1 MEKQKSPE
9 VRFKGFSDG
18 WKQQTL
24 GDMFI
29 PLSNNTLSRAD
40 LNYDNGQIKNIHYGD
55 ILVKYAAV
63 LDYKNDKIPFITDGK
78 ISDFKS
84 QLLQNG
90 DVIFAD
96 TAEDEVVGKAIEIN
110 VPADT
115 FIVSGLHTMAY
126 RPKAKLSSFY
136 LGHYLNSNAYHHQLL
151 PLMQGVKV
159 LSISRTNLAKTIVR
173 YPLSEQEQTQIG
185 NFFQNL
191 DQSIALHQK
200 KLAQTQNL
208 KKAMLEKMFP
218 KAGDKQPE
226 IRLKGFSG
234 DWPGLRIFDLAQNG
248 KLNNGVF
255 NDQNKIGKGYKLI
268 NVLDMYIETSIDEK
282 KLTLLD
288 LDRKEFEQNKV
299 KYGDVFFTRSS
310 LVKEGIAFS
319 NVYLG
324 HSNDITYDGHLIK
337 LSPNLELVDPI
348 FLNYC
353 LKSSKIRTQ
362 LILGGKSTTMT
373 TIGQQEVGET
383 IVGLP
388 SMSEQLKIGQF
399 FKRLD
404 ETLLLQQQK
413 LQTLKNLK
421 RAFLEKMF
429 V

>member
-1 MEKQKSPE
+1 MEKQKCPE
-9 VRFKGFSDG
+9 LRFSQFIDE
-18 WKQQTL
+18 WYETTL
-24 GDMFI
+24 GDVVDIVGGGTPDTNVPEFWNGDI
-29 PLSNNTLSRAD
+29 DWYSPTEIGENVYANGSTKKITALGLKNSSAKILPAKKTVLFSSRAGIGD
-40 LNYDNGQIKNIHYGD
+40 MAILDKPAATNQGFQSFVANNI
-55 ILVKYAAV
+55 
-63 LDYKNDKIPFITDGK
+63 
-78 ISDFKS
+78 
-84 QLLQNG
+84 
-90 DVIFAD
+90 DVYFLY
-96 TAEDEVVGKAIEIN
+96 
-110 VPADT
+110 
-115 FIVSGLHTMAY
+115 SM
-126 RPKAKLSSFY
+126 
-136 LGHYLNSNAYHHQLL
+136 
-151 PLMQGVKV
+151 GVKIKKFA
-159 LSISRTNLAKTIVR
+159 LSKASGSTFLEISRNQLAQMEFLAPSID
-173 YPLSEQEQTQIG
+173 SNEQTQIG

-191 DQSIALHQK
+191 DQSLALHEK

>member
-1 MEKQKSPE
+1 MEKSKCPEIRFIGSSGDWVQSNLAECTDLLTGNPFNSKEFTSNGIFLVRGMNVKRGYLDTSTNISEYWPSSKGLEHYLLEPKDIVIQMDGALIGKSYAKVNSKDLPALLVQRVAR
-9 VRFKGFSDG
+9 VR
-18 WKQQTL
+18 
-24 GDMFI
+24 
-29 PLSNNTLSRAD
+29 SNNVEIEFIYQYIHRDFLRHISGIKTETAVPHLS
-40 LNYDNGQIKNIHYGD
+40 LND
-55 ILVKYAAV
+55 IR
-63 LDYKNDKIPFITDGK
+63 
-78 ISDFKS
+78 DFT
-84 QLLQNG
+84 
-90 DVIFAD
+90 IF
-96 TAEDEVVGKAIEIN
+96 
-110 VPADT
+110 
-115 FIVSGLHTMAY
+115 
-126 RPKAKLSSFY
+126 
-136 LGHYLNSNAYHHQLL
+136 L
-151 PLMQGVKV
+151 PEK
-159 LSISRTNLAKTIVR
+159 
-173 YPLSEQEQTQIG
+173 QEQTQIG

>member
-1 MEKQKSPE
+1 M
-9 VRFKGFSDG
+9 
-18 WKQQTL
+18 
-24 GDMFI
+24 
-29 PLSNNTLSRAD
+29 
-40 LNYDNGQIKNIHYGD
+40 
-55 ILVKYAAV
+55 
-63 LDYKNDKIPFITDGK
+63 
-78 ISDFKS
+78 
-84 QLLQNG
+84 
-90 DVIFAD
+90 
-96 TAEDEVVGKAIEIN
+96 
-110 VPADT
+110 
-115 FIVSGLHTMAY
+115 SGLINGTT
-126 RPKAKLSSFY
+126 L
-136 LGHYLNSNAYHHQLL
+136 
-151 PLMQGVKV
+151 
-159 LSISRTNLAKTIVR
+159 
-173 YPLSEQEQTQIG
+173 
-185 NFFQNL
+185 L
-191 DQSIALHQK
+191 DQSLALHEK

>member
-1 MEKQKSPE
+1 MEKVKCPE
-9 VRFKGFSDG
+9 VRFKGFSNR

-40 LNYDNGQIKNIHYGD
+40 LNYDNGRIKNIHYGD

-63 LDYKNDKIPFITDGK
+63 LDYKNDKIPVITDGE

-96 TAEDEVVGKAIEIN
+96 TAEDEAVGKAIEIN

-115 FIVSGLHTMAY
+115 SIVSGLHTMAY
-126 RPKAKLSSFY
+126 RPKVKLSSFY

-185 NFFQNL
+185 HFFQNL
-191 DQSIALHQK
+191 DQSIALHEK

-218 KAGDKQPE
+218 KAGSKQPE

-234 DWPGLRIFDLAQNG
+234 DWEKKLLEDEVEFFSGLTYSPDDVTNKNGTLVLRSSNVQNNQICIDDNVYVVHDAVNVCNVEVGDIIVVVRNGSRDLIGKHAVINEQMKNTVIGAFMTGVKARNPYFINALFNTNLFDLAVSRNLGATINQITTG
-248 KLNNGVF
+248 MFKQMEF
-255 NDQNKIGKGYKLI
+255 KFPDKTEQIAIGK
-268 NVLDMYIETSIDEK
+268 
-282 KLTLLD
+282 
-288 LDRKEFEQNKV
+288 
-299 KYGDVFFTRSS
+299 
-310 LVKEGIAFS
+310 
-319 NVYLG
+319 
-324 HSNDITYDGHLIK
+324 
-337 LSPNLELVDPI
+337 
-348 FLNYC
+348 
-353 LKSSKIRTQ
+353 
-362 LILGGKSTTMT
+362 
-373 TIGQQEVGET
+373 
-383 IVGLP
+383 
-388 SMSEQLKIGQF
+388 F
-399 FKRLD
+399 FKQLD
-404 ETLLLQQQK
+404 ETLTLQQQQ

-421 RAFLEKMF
+421 KAFLEKMF

>member
-1 MEKQKSPE
+1 MEKQKCPE
-9 VRFKGFSDG
+9 LRFSQFKND
-18 WKQQTL
+18 WNETTL
-24 GDMFI
+24 GDVVDIIGGGTPDTNVPEFWNGDI
-29 PLSNNTLSRAD
+29 DWYSPTEIGENVYANGSTKKITALGLKNSSAKILPAKKTVLFSSRAGIGD
-40 LNYDNGQIKNIHYGD
+40 MAILDKPAATNQGFQSFVANNI
-55 ILVKYAAV
+55 
-63 LDYKNDKIPFITDGK
+63 
-78 ISDFKS
+78 
-84 QLLQNG
+84 
-90 DVIFAD
+90 DVYFLY
-96 TAEDEVVGKAIEIN
+96 
-110 VPADT
+110 
-115 FIVSGLHTMAY
+115 SM
-126 RPKAKLSSFY
+126 
-136 LGHYLNSNAYHHQLL
+136 
-151 PLMQGVKV
+151 GVKIKKFA
-159 LSISRTNLAKTIVR
+159 LSKASGSTFLEISRNQLAQMEFLAPSID
-173 YPLSEQEQTQIG
+173 SNEQTQIG

-191 DQSIALHQK
+191 DQSLALHEK

>member
-1 MEKQKSPE
+1 MEKQKCPA
-9 VRFKGFSDG
+9 VRFNGFSYEWQKKEFKEIFNYERPDNYIVKSTEYLDSKKTPVLTANKGFILGYTDEIETYNKPCIIFDDFTLDSKYVDFSFMVKSSALKILTVQDAEADDLYYSYYLL
-18 WKQQTL
+18 KQ
-24 GDMFI
+24 
-29 PLSNNTLSRAD
+29 A
-40 LNYDNGQIKNIHYGD
+40 K
-55 ILVKYAAV
+55 
-63 LDYKNDKIPFITDGK
+63 
-78 ISDFKS
+78 
-84 QLLQNG
+84 
-90 DVIFAD
+90 
-96 TAEDEVVGKAIEIN
+96 IEIMGHARHYIGIVQPTKIN
-110 VPADT
+110 VAFFT
-115 FIVSGLHTMAY
+115 E
-126 RPKAKLSSFY
+126 
-136 LGHYLNSNAYHHQLL
+136 Q
-151 PLMQGVKV
+151 QE
-159 LSISRTNLAKTIVR
+159 IS
-173 YPLSEQEQTQIG
+173 
-185 NFFQNL
+185 NFFQKL
-191 DQSIALHQK
+191 DRSIALHEK

-218 KAGDKQPE
+218 KAGSMQPE

-234 DWPGLRIFDLAQNG
+234 DWDSYSVFSLAQNQ

-255 NDQNKIGKGYKLI
+255 NDQNKVGKGYKLI
-268 NVLDMYIETSIDEK
+268 NVLDMYIETSIDEN

-299 KYGDVFFTRSS
+299 KYGDIFFTRSS

-353 LKSSKIRTQ
+353 LKSSKVRTQ

-383 IVGLP
+383 TVGLP
-388 SMSEQLKIGQF
+388 TMSEQLKIGRF
-399 FKRLD
+399 FKQLD
-404 ETLLLQQQK
+404 ETLTLQQQQ

-421 RAFLEKMF
+421 QAFLEKMF

>member
-1 MEKQKSPE
+1 MEKQKCPE
-9 VRFKGFSDG
+9 VRFKGFTLEWEEFKLENMFTFYRGESFSKSDIVKDG
-18 WKQQTL
+18 NFKC
-24 GDMFI
+24 
-29 PLSNNTLSRAD
+29 
-40 LNYDNGQIKNIHYGD
+40 IHYGELFTKYNSVIDEVLSSTNLKGLNFGRIGD
-55 ILVKYAAV
+55 ILMPSSDVT
-63 LDYKNDKIPFITDGK
+63 PDG
-78 ISDFKS
+78 
-84 QLLQNG
+84 
-90 DVIFAD
+90 
-96 TAEDEVVGKAIEIN
+96 
-110 VPADT
+110 
-115 FIVSGLHTMAY
+115 
-126 RPKAKLSSFY
+126 
-136 LGHYLNSNAYHHQLL
+136 
-151 PLMQGVKV
+151 
-159 LSISRTNLAKTIVR
+159 LAKASCLKVDNVLLGGDINILRPVSLISSVFISYQINHSKEKILKCVTGTTVKHV
-173 YPLSEQEQTQIG
+173 YNKDLKELSYLITTFKEQTQIG

-191 DQSIALHQK
+191 DQSIALQEK
-200 KLAQTQNL
+200 KLSQTQNL

-218 KAGDKQPE
+218 KAGSKQPE

-413 LQTLKNLK
+413 LQTLKNFK